1 MLNQSV
7 VINNFKKINCYRKLA
22 SFFGD
27 IKSNEKGYK
36 YEIIMPRKAVGLL
49 KIFLDG
55 EEMKCDIMTPKSF
68 ILYIDSIA
76 DGIIVAEK
84 KRQKSKVEEF
94 DPIVRIVDDI
104 LLHGRTL
111 NAFIE
116 EIVDMLVEKTG
127 YLRDCV
133 KQYIDIEVFAQSKD
147 DECLLKEENYHYLH
161 SYTKIS
167 DQSCKKLSD
176 VIMDTFYGVPVSNT
190 SIIPNFKCKR
200 FDLYQ
205 YETLK
210 NKIVTADSNW
220 KLFDLDKEEKESIFR
235 KNVLQKGLH
244 CAIVYRENGT
254 DSDWEDFQCVR
265 IYYNDKNDVMFM
277 IPYVFLNQMTQKQL
291 DDNYEKLIDADEIFN
306 LGKVENQKKY
316 RKHYGELKFEL
327 LTCLR
332 SIQVGHMFMK
342 EFNLGQDQFEID
354 RSIMELSYGK
364 VIAERIE
371 EISLGKQEIDFSFG
385 VKSQI
390 QKEFF
395 CDENL
400 KAKYDNIVEDN
411 KDKRIYQILEKY
423 FYENGNYDDEQAQK
437 GIKTR
442 SNGLMLDYMSKKMLE
457 EFENYKNEFYCSLLS
472 NMDRGVAALTIH
484 AYLGGDETHIYS
496 SKIQSGEQ
504 AYRMELEEML
514 PILYFQS
521 KLRNEC
527 NKRFIDMDTQEHLI
541 KEYKEIVDS
550 DKVSREYKE
559 IYKELEQKN
568 DVIQRSEEELK
579 NSSLY
584 FLCEEKYK
592 ECIEKM
598 QE

>member
-7 VINNFKKINCYRKLA
+7 VINNFKQINCYRKLA

-55 EEMKCDIMTPKSF
+55 EKIQYNIMTPKSF

-76 DGIIVAEK
+76 DDIIVAEEERK
-84 KRQKSKVEEF
+84 KSEVGEF
-94 DPIVRIVDDI
+94 HPIVRIVDDI

-111 NAFIE
+111 NAFME
-116 EIVDMLVEKTG
+116 EIVDILVEKTG
-127 YLRDCV
+127 CSRECV
-133 KQYIDIEVFAQSKD
+133 TQYIDIVVFAQSKD
-147 DECLLKEENYHYLH
+147 DECLLEEENYHCLH
-161 SYTKIS
+161 PYTKIS
-167 DQSCKKLSD
+167 DQRCKKLSD

-200 FDLYQ
+200 FDSYQ

-210 NKIVTADSNW
+210 NKIVNANSDW
-220 KLFDLDKEEKESIFR
+220 KLFDLDKEEQESIFR

-244 CAIVYRENGT
+244 CAIAYRENRT

-342 EFNLGQDQFEID
+342 EFNFRQDQFEID

-371 EISLGKQEIDFSFG
+371 EISLGKREIDFSFTM
-385 VKSQI
+385 KSRI

-395 CDENL
+395 GEEDL
-400 KAKYDNIVEDN
+400 KVKYDNIVEDN
-411 KDKRIYQILEKY
+411 KDKRIYQILEQY
-423 FYENGNYDDEQAQK
+423 FYENGTYDDEQAQK

-442 SNGLMLDYMSKKMLE
+442 SNGLMLDYMSEKMLE
-457 EFENYKNEFYCSLLS
+457 EFENHKNEFYCSLLS

-484 AYLGGDETHIYS
+484 AYPGEDGMYIYS

-504 AYRMELEEML
+504 AYRIKLEEVL
-514 PILYFQS
+514 PIFYFQS
-521 KLRNEC
+521 KLKNEC
-527 NKRFIDMDTQEHLI
+527 NKRFVDAKLQEDLLG
-541 KEYKEIVDS
+541 EYKNIMNS
-550 DKVSREYKE
+550 DKVSREYKD
-559 IYKELEQKN
+559 IYKDLEQKN
-568 DVIQRSEEELK
+568 DDIQRSEEELK

-592 ECIEKM
+592 ECIEKI
-598 QE
+598 